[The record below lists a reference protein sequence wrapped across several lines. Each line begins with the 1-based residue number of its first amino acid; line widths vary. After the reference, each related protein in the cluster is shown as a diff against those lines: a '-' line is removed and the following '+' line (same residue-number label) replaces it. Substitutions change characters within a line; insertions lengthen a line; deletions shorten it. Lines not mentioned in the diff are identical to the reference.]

1 MQAETEVKAGTEAL
15 AARKKKVGRRIGR
28 WLLKKLADF
37 ESRQSLVG
45 DRPVFPDNVPFP
57 FLEAFEQNWQLIRAE
72 LEPIL
77 AERAQLPAFHEIS
90 PDQYRISQ
98 GDRWKVFILYGFG
111 DPIEKNC
118 ARCPETTH
126 LLRSV
131 PGLQTAWFSIL
142 SPRYHIPR
150 HRGVTKGILRVHLGL
165 KVPKD
170 RQSCRMQVDND
181 LVVWE
186 DGKCVVFDDFYHHEV
201 WNDTDEERVILLFDF
216 NRPMRLPGR
225 LLNRFLLWGVKQSAY
240 YKDAQKNMQNWEQR
254 AEAAVQRAE
263 TMFDE
268 PAPH

>member
-1 MQAETEVKAGTEAL
+1 MQAGTELQPGTEAL
-15 AARKKKVGRRIGR
+15 AARKKKLGRRVGR

-37 ESRQSLVG
+37 EARQSLVG
-45 DRPVFPDNVPFP
+45 DQPVFHDNAPFP
-57 FLEAFEQNWQLIRAE
+57 FLEAFEKNWKQIRAE

-98 GDRWKVFILYGFG
+98 GDRWKVFILFGFG
-111 DPIEKNC
+111 DPIAKNC
-118 ARCPETTH
+118 ARCPETTR
-126 LLRSV
+126 LLQSV

-150 HRGVTKGILRVHLGL
+150 HRGVTKGILRVHVGL
-165 KVPKD
+165 KVPQD
-170 RQSCRMQVDND
+170 RPKCRMQVDND
-181 LVVWE
+181 FVVWE
-186 DGKCVVFDDFYHHEV
+186 EGKAVVFDDFYHHEV

-225 LLNRFLLWGVKQSAY
+225 LINRFLLWGVKQSAY
-240 YKDAQKNMQNWEQR
+240 FKDAKANMDKWQR
-254 AEAAVQRAE
+254 TEAAVQRAE

-268 PAPH
+268 PTH